1 VTVPVSVALVLCPQ
15 VGEETVKAK
24 SRKENTTEK
33 YLNFDPAVLR
43 ITTTSMAAT
52 GQK

>member
-1 VTVPVSVALVLCPQ
+1 VPVSVALVLCPQ
-15 VGEETVKAK
+15 AGEETEAK